1 MSKARPRGSVIY
13 EPKGRAREYAPLAC
27 NLFRGRC
34 AYRCKYCFVPKMPW
48 ATDDDRNGPMRPRE
62 DILARLAHD
71 AERMAGDPRPILLSF
86 TSDLL
91 ILREHDL
98 HWTVLTKG
106 GTRAAHDFDLYRE
119 GDTYAAS
126 IVFSRHEREWEP
138 HTACVA
144 VRWVSL
150 MRARDRG
157 IRTWVSVE
165 PVIYPDQAL
174 EVIRHAVG
182 RADAV
187 KIGKLNYH
195 PHSKSIRWDKF
206 GADLAETLEE
216 VELPYLVKD
225 SLAEYMPEGFVLDT
239 MTGEGGN
246 DDDGHNRDE
255 VAACEHSR
263 H

>member
-1 MSKARPRGSVIY
+1 
-13 EPKGRAREYAPLAC
+13 
-27 NLFRGRC
+27 
-34 AYRCKYCFVPKMPW
+34 
-48 ATDDDRNGPMRPRE
+48 MRPRE

-86 TSDLL
+86 TSDGYPPDDELCGLTRRALL

-106 GTRAAHDFDLYRE
+106 GMRATQDFDLYRE

-126 IVFSRHEREWEP
+126 IVFSEAAPEWELYAP
-138 HTACVA
+138 PTDERWWSLEDARVA
-144 VRWVSL
+144 
-150 MRARDRG
+150 G

-165 PVIYPDQAL
+165 PVIYPYQAL
-174 EVIRHAVG
+174 LVIRYAEG
-182 RADAV
+182 RTDGV
-187 KIGKLNYH
+187 KVGKLNYH
-195 PHSKSIRWDKF
+195 EHSKTVDWYRF

-239 MTGEGGN
+239 MTREETYAKGLC
-246 DDDGHNRDE
+246 R
-255 VAACEHSR
+255 
-263 H
+263 